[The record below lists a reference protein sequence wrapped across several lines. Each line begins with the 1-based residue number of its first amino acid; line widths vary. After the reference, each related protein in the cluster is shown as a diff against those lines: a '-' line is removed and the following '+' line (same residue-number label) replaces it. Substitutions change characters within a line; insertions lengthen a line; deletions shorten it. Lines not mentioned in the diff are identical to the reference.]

1 MYNTTST
8 FIDILYM
15 DKIAVLDFGGQYAH
29 LIANK
34 IRRLGV
40 YTEIFDANIAPV
52 KLRFYKGIILSGGPN
67 SVYEKG
73 APKCDPEIFNLNVP
87 VLGICYGHQLLVQ
100 TLGGK
105 VKPGGVKEY
114 GHANIEITRNV
125 GVLKFMGDE
134 QQVWMSHGDEVT
146 DLPIG
151 MESIAHTHD
160 CKNAAVADEN
170 RRFFGVQFHL
180 EVTHTPNG
188 LKMLE
193 NFIEVCGAEKEWN
206 LKEYIEQLKQNIQR
220 DVKNRKVFMLVSG
233 GVDSSVAF
241 ALLEKTLGVQNVF
254 GLFVDTGLM
263 RENEAKEV
271 AESMEKA
278 GFKNLHIED
287 ASADFF
293 KALKGITAPE
303 KKRIIIGD
311 MFLEIQ
317 KRVLKKMKFNTKDWI
332 LGQGTIYPDTIESG
346 GTQHA
351 SKIKTHHNRV
361 PQIEE
366 MIKKGL
372 IIEPLKE
379 FYKDEVRIIGD
390 KIGLEKSLIWRHPF
404 PGPGL
409 GVRVLCSK
417 KAELPT
423 TWKVTEKKM
432 NDSLKKEGLKAHML
446 PVQSVGVQ
454 GDSRS
459 YRNPVALSGEAPWD
473 ELSKISTRITNQF
486 SAVNRVVLSV
496 APDAIAKVEFAGPSY
511 MTPERVKLLQRA
523 DAVVKD
529 FCVKK
534 NMYSTIWQFPVVLI
548 PVRINGKAGETIVLR
563 PVCSEEA
570 MTANF
575 YEMDFALLRKLSD
588 QLMAIKGVSAVLYDI
603 TNKPPGTIEWE

>member
-1 MYNTTST
+1 
-8 FIDILYM
+8 M

-29 LIANK
+29 LIANR

-40 YTEIFDANIAPV
+40 YSEIFDASVSASS
-52 KLRFYKGIILSGGPN
+52 LRLFKGIILSGGPN

-73 APKCDPEIFNLNVP
+73 APTCDPEIFKLNIP
-87 VLGICYGHQLLVQ
+87 VLGICYGHQLLVHL
-100 TLGGK
+100 LGGK
-105 VKPGGVKEY
+105 VKSAGTKEY
-114 GHANIEITRNV
+114 GHAKLNIIRNV

-134 QQVWMSHGDEVT
+134 QTVWMSHGDEVSQ
-146 DLPIG
+146 LPPG
-151 MESIAHTHD
+151 MEVIATTDD
-160 CKNAAVADEN
+160 CNSAAIADEH

-188 LKMLE
+188 MKMLQ

-206 LKEYIEQLKQNIQR
+206 LKEYIEQLKMNIQKEVR
-220 DVKNRKVFMLVSG
+220 NRKVFMLVSG

-241 ALLEKTLGVQNVF
+241 ALLEKTLGVNNVY

-263 RENEAKEV
+263 REHEAKEV
-271 AESMEKA
+271 KDLMEKA

-303 KKRIIIGD
+303 KKRTIIGD
-311 MFLEIQ
+311 TFLEVQ
-317 KRVLKKMKFNTKDWI
+317 KRVLKKMKLNAKDWM
-332 LGQGTIYPDTIESG
+332 LGQGTIYPDTIETG
-346 GTQHA
+346 GTKHA
-351 SKIKTHHNRV
+351 AKIKTHHNRV

-372 IIEPLKE
+372 VIEPLKE
-379 FYKDEVRIIGD
+379 FYKDEVRTVGEKLGLD
-390 KIGLEKSLIWRHPF
+390 KTLVWRHPF

-417 KAELPT
+417 KPELPS
-423 TWKVTEKKM
+423 TWKVMEKKI
-432 NDSLKKEGLKAHML
+432 NDHLKAKKDGLKAHIL

-459 YRNPVALSGEAPWD
+459 YKNPLVVSGDVPWD
-473 ELSKISTRITNQF
+473 RLNAVSTRITNQF
-486 SAVNRVVLSV
+486 TAVNRVVLSV
-496 APDAIAKVEFAGPSY
+496 APAEISKVEFAGPAY
-511 MTPERVKLLQRA
+511 MTPERVTLLQRA
-523 DAVVKD
+523 DAVVKE
-529 FCVKK
+529 FCMKK
-534 NMYSTIWQFPVVLI
+534 GIYSDVWQFPVILI
-548 PVRINGKAGETIVLR
+548 PVKINGRAGETIVLR

-575 YEMDFALLRKLSD
+575 YEMDFGLLRKLGD
-588 QLMAIKGVSAVLYDI
+588 LLMAVKGVSAVLYDV
-603 TNKPPGTIEWE
+603 THKPPGTIEWE

>member
-1 MYNTTST
+1 
-8 FIDILYM
+8 M
-15 DKIAVLDFGGQYAH
+15 DKIAILDFGGQYAH
-29 LIANK
+29 LIANR

-40 YTEIFDANIAPV
+40 YSEIYDSTTPASA
-52 KLRFYKGIILSGGPN
+52 LRFCKGIILSGGPN

-73 APKCDPEIFNLNVP
+73 APTCDPDIFKLNIP
-87 VLGICYGHQLLVQ
+87 VLGICYGHQLLVHL
-100 TLGGK
+100 LGGK
-105 VKPGGVKEY
+105 VKSSGTKEY
-114 GHANIEITRNV
+114 GHAQISISRNV

-134 QQVWMSHGDEVT
+134 QTVWMSHGDEVT
-146 DLPIG
+146 LLPPG
-151 MESIAHTHD
+151 MEIIGKTED
-160 CKNAAVADEN
+160 CSSAAIADEH
-170 RRFFGVQFHL
+170 RRFFGVQFHI

-188 LKMLE
+188 TKMLE

-206 LKEYIEQLKQNIQR
+206 LKEYIEQLKMNIQKEVR
-220 DVKNRKVFMLVSG
+220 NRKVFMLVSG

-241 ALLEKTLGVQNVF
+241 ALLQKTLGVNNVY

-271 AESMEKA
+271 RDSMEKA

-287 ASADFF
+287 ASKDFF
-293 KALKGITAPE
+293 AALKGVVLPE

-311 MFLEIQ
+311 TFLEVQ
-317 KRVLKKMKFNTKDWI
+317 KRVLKKMKLNPKDWM

-346 GTQHA
+346 GTKHA
-351 SKIKTHHNRV
+351 AKIKTHHNRV

-379 FYKDEVRIIGD
+379 FYKDEVRIVGE

-409 GVRVLCSK
+409 GVRVLCAK
-417 KAELPT
+417 KAELPS
-423 TWKVTEKKM
+423 TWKVTEKKI
-432 NDSLKKEGLKAHML
+432 NEHLKAKKDGLKAHLL

-459 YRNPVALSGEAPWD
+459 YKNPVVVCGEAPWD
-473 ELSKISTRITNQF
+473 RLNAVSTRITNQF
-486 SAVNRVVLSV
+486 SAVNRVVFSV
-496 APDAIAKVEFAGPSY
+496 SPDEISKIEFVGPSF

-523 DAVVKD
+523 DAIVKE

-534 NMYSTIWQFPVVLI
+534 GLYNDVWQFPVILI
-548 PVRINGKAGETIVLR
+548 PVRINSRAGETVVLR

-575 YEMDFALLRKLSD
+575 YEMDFALLRKLGD
-588 QLMAIKGVSAVLYDI
+588 LLMAVKGVSAVLYDI
-603 TNKPPGTIEWE
+603 THKPPGTIEWE